1 MLHFRSADQTKA
13 TMSRESLTAKIA
25 ALEKEAARLATTS
38 YSQSDPGAVMERR
51 DVARELRK
59 AYKQLE
65 ELNVEHK
72 EESQS
77 REGNPTSQ

>member
-1 MLHFRSADQTKA
+1 
-13 TMSRESLTAKIA
+13 MSREALTAKIA

-38 YSQSDPGAVMERR
+38 YSQSDPGAVMDRR
-51 DVARELRK
+51 YVARELRR

-72 EESQS
+72 GAS
-77 REGNPTSQ
+77 RSHEGNPASQ